1 MAIDSRYD
9 FLLFYD
15 VENGNPNG
23 DPDAGNMPRLY
34 PETMQGMVTDVA
46 LKRKIR
52 DYILLRHE
60 QKPGYDVFV
69 KHRAVLN
76 EQIARAYDGVPLA
89 PKKAPTSE
97 QRETARGWMCRTFWD
112 VRTFGA
118 VMSTGKG
125 EGEVTGG
132 AGQVRGPVQIEF
144 SRSVDAVSP
153 LEIAIT
159 RVAFTKREKA
169 DSTSSETEMGR
180 KHIVPY
186 GLYVAR
192 GFVSA
197 PLAGQTGFDQ
207 DDLEALWE
215 ALTMMFEHDRSAA
228 RGFMS
233 TRALYIFKHGNKLGR
248 APAHKLFDAVKVTR
262 TGDPQTPPR
271 GFFDYSITVDRT
283 AIPEGIEVD
292 ERL

>member
-52 DYILLRHE
+52 DYILLRHSE
-60 QKPGYDVFV
+60 KPGYDVFV
-69 KHRAVLN
+69 KHRTVLN
-76 EQIARAYDGVPLA
+76 EQIERAYAGVTLPQ
-89 PKKAPTSE
+89 KGPTSD
-97 QRETARGWMCRTFWD
+97 QRETAREWMCRTFWD

-118 VMSTGKG
+118 VMSTGL
-125 EGEVTGG
+125 G

-144 SRSVDAVSP
+144 SRSVDPVSP

-197 PLAGQTGFDQ
+197 PLAEQTGFGQ
-207 DDLEALWE
+207 EDLEALWE

-233 TRALYIFKHGNKLGR
+233 TRALYIFKHGNTLGR

-262 TGDPQTPPR
+262 NGDPQTPPR
-271 GFFDYSITVDRT
+271 GFFDYAIALDRT

-292 ERL
+292 ERV